1 MCACSAIG
9 NITTASIRKVRI
21 EGSVE
26 SDVTVIDDVLQIVC
40 LPCGWNAGTTR
51 VIHGSQ
57 HIMNQMNVVA
67 LQLQK
72 EIRFDTD
79 MFCPPLLLELN
90 YNLN

>member
-1 MCACSAIG
+1 LINEGAYLNTCKQLKKQREHDENIIKMCACSAIG

-51 VIHGSQ
+51 VIHGS
-57 HIMNQMNVVA
+57 
-67 LQLQK
+67 
-72 EIRFDTD
+72 
-79 MFCPPLLLELN
+79 
-90 YNLN
+90 

>member
-1 MCACSAIG
+1 MCACSTIG

-51 VIHGSQ
+51 LIAYH
-57 HIMNQMNVVA
+57 
-67 LQLQK
+67 
-72 EIRFDTD
+72 
-79 MFCPPLLLELN
+79 ELDECSCITIAEEDKI
-90 YNLN
+90 